1 MAAQVEESLKMP
13 LHWRLIWTEARNFI
27 DIYQRDDKMN
37 SVLLE
42 FAKLNYNILQS
53 VYIKELQELAK
64 WDDPEA
70 IEELPEYIKLIY
82 TALYNHA
89 GELADDTLD
98 DKSINILPFIRK
110 LYEGH
115 IEAGLQEV
123 KWIYSGYNPSAD
135 EYLQVSGK
143 SIGGPVAVSYAVV
156 GVVGQYSMYKFL
168 SEFIDHYLVSD
179 LVSAPGYIARLLNDL
194 STTKDEIERG
204 QTLNFINCYMMEE
217 GVSEEEARDH
227 MEGLKRKFWK
237 KLNKYIIEYSVDAP
251 NIAKVVINMVRVTHH
266 IYRGGKYDWFG
277 VRPKADL
284 LSMLNSVFEPIP
296 M

>member
-1 MAAQVEESLKMP
+1 MAEQVEESLKMP
-13 LHWRLIWTEARNFI
+13 LHWRFIWTEARNFI
-27 DIYQRDDKMN
+27 DIYQRDDNMN

-64 WDDPEA
+64 WDDLEA

-89 GELADDTLD
+89 SEVAHDTLD
-98 DKSINILPFIRK
+98 DASMDILPFIRK
-110 LYEGH
+110 LFEGH
-115 IEAGLQEV
+115 IEANFQEA
-123 KWIYSGYNPSAD
+123 KWINSGHNLTAD
-135 EYLQVSGK
+135 EYLQVSWIT
-143 SIGGPVAVSYAVV
+143 IGGLVAVNYAVV
-156 GVVGQYSMYKFL
+156 GVVGQYFMYKFL
-168 SEFIDHYLVSD
+168 SEFMDHYFVSD
-179 LVSAPGYIARLLNDL
+179 LVCVPGYIARLLNDL

-204 QTLNFINCYMMEE
+204 ETLNFINCYMIQE

-251 NIAKVVINMVRVTHH
+251 NIAKVVVNMVRVTHR

-284 LSMLNSVFEPIP
+284 VSMLNSVFEPIP